1 MRTQLKSFWRDEF
14 GGLTPGFLIFLIGFV
29 VLCGAAMNLK
39 STRIQKNPHR
49 RRRTSDSVGIGQG
62 VKQP

>member
-14 GGLTPGFLIFLIGFV
+14 GGLPPGFLIFLIGFV

-39 STRIQKNPHR
+39 STRIQKTR
-49 RRRTSDSVGIGQG
+49 IEG
-62 VKQP
+62 VAQAIALELVKG